1 MSLWAYFT
9 NKMEPE
15 MVAFLEKSFPS
26 IRIYDPS
33 IYTISSQEDQWT
45 GGVMNSDFGTMPT
58 DFFLISSTFFAAFGP
73 SVGAVQNAYVSVT
86 QAVYSSVTNTSK
98 AVFNNNYFLNTL
110 WSASFNSLNNF
121 KYQFKP
127 YNPILIL
134 KDRYITQEISGT
146 VSGGGAADVRF
157 FTNMEI
163 LPVQRR

>member
-1 MSLWAYFT
+1 MDGRGYELRFWNHAHGLFLDFFDVLRSLW
-9 NKMEPE
+9 
-15 MVAFLEKSFPS
+15 
-26 IRIYDPS
+26 
-33 IYTISSQEDQWT
+33 
-45 GGVMNSDFGTMPT
+45 
-58 DFFLISSTFFAAFGP
+58 P